1 MVTAGE
7 GPELGDAFGC
17 ALSDMQA
24 GRPVAI
30 LVERDDGL
38 LEVDSS
44 DYLSGW
50 NDHDTWALE
59 RAHGRVLD
67 MGAGAGRA
75 SLAVQ
80 ERGQEVVA
88 GAGSMV
94 G

>member
-1 MVTAGE
+1 MVAVGE

-17 ALSDMQA
+17 ALSDMHA

-50 NDHDTWALE
+50 TEQDTWALE
-59 RAHGRVLD
+59 RAPGRVLD
-67 MGAGAGRA
+67 LGAGAGRA
-75 SLAVQ
+75 SLVLQ
-80 ERGQEVVA
+80 ERG
-88 GAGSMV
+88 
-94 G
+94 